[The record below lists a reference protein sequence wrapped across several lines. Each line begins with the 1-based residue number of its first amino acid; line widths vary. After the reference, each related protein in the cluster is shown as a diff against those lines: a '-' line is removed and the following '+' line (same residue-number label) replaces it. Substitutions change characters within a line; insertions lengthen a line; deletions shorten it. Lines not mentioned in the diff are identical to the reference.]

1 MPVETSNTSGA
12 GWGSNR
18 ILIVDDDALLR
29 RTLTRFLKREG
40 FRVSEAADGEEA
52 WEFLQEHE
60 VDVIITDVK
69 MPRRTGIE
77 LLESLREEQSGIPVI
92 LITGAP
98 NVEAAVDCMKIGAFD
113 YISKPVKPVRLRE
126 RVQAAL
132 SYRRSQLQ
140 GVALGTGPGDVLAGY
155 RIIRV
160 LGEGNGGVVCQV
172 EKDTPDGLETYAV
185 KILKAAGLEGD
196 RRERM
201 QQRFLHEAKAASR
214 ISHPNVIRFV
224 EYGLARAENIPYL
237 VMEYFSSPTLK
248 EILQTLLRRNV
259 ADKIRIVR
267 QIASA
272 LAAIHAEG
280 ICHRDVK
287 PGNVMV
293 DPDTLLAKI
302 SDFGVAQLP
311 ESDLTVGSHLLG
323 SPAYM
328 APEAFACARVDRR
341 ADIFSLGVLAYE
353 LFLGERPF
361 WGQSVPLL
369 AKQIPGMRP
378 KAPRKLDPDFPEELQ
393 VILARMLRKKPAQRY
408 DSATELVGD
417 FDSFTRGELMRT
429 SVWQRFTKS
438 FSPDWE

>member
-1 MPVETSNTSGA
+1 M
-12 GWGSNR
+12 NR
-18 ILIVDDDALLR
+18 ILVVDDDALLR

-40 FRVSEAADGEEA
+40 FRVSEATDGEEA
-52 WEFLQEHE
+52 WEFVQEHE

-77 LLESLREEQSGIPVI
+77 LLESLREEQSDIPVI

-140 GVALGTGPGDVLAGY
+140 GVALGTGPGNVLAGY
-155 RIIRV
+155 RIVRV

-185 KILKAAGLEGD
+185 KILKVAGVEGD

-224 EYGLARAENIPYL
+224 EYGLARAENIPFL
-237 VMEYFSSPTLK
+237 VMEYFPSPTLK
-248 EILQTLLRRNV
+248 EILQTILRRNV
-259 ADKIRIVR
+259 SDKIRIIR

-287 PGNVMV
+287 PGNVMIN
-293 DPDTLLAKI
+293 PDTLLAKI

-328 APEAFACARVDRR
+328 APEGYACARVDRR

-369 AKQIPGMRP
+369 AKQIPRMRP
-378 KAPRKLDPDFPEELQ
+378 KAPCKLDPDFPDELQ
-393 VILARMLRKKPAQRY
+393 FILARMLKKKPSQRY

-417 FDSFTRGELMRT
+417 FDTFTRGEPLRT
-429 SVWQRFTKS
+429 SAWQRFTKS
-438 FSPDWE
+438 FSSDWD

>member
-1 MPVETSNTSGA
+1 MPVETTSGNGT
-12 GWGSNR
+12 GWGLDR
-18 ILIVDDDALLR
+18 ILVVDDDALLR
-29 RTLTRFLKREG
+29 RSLTRFLKREG
-40 FRVSEAADGEEA
+40 FCVSEATDGEEA
-52 WEFLQEHE
+52 WEFLQKHE
-60 VDVIITDVK
+60 VDVIVTDVK

-77 LLESLREEQSGIPVI
+77 LLESLREERSDIPVI

-98 NVEAAVDCMKIGAFD
+98 DIEAAVDCMKIGAFD

-132 SYRRSQLQ
+132 SHRRSRLQ
-140 GVALGTGPGDVLAGY
+140 GAALGAGPGDVLAGY
-155 RIIRV
+155 RIVRV
-160 LGEGNGGVVCQV
+160 LGEGNAGVVCQV
-172 EKDTPDGLETYAV
+172 EKDTPAGLESYAV
-185 KILKAAGLEGD
+185 KILKVAGVEGD
-196 RRERM
+196 RRGRM
-201 QQRFLHEAKAASR
+201 LQRFLHEAKAASR

-224 EYGLARAENIPYL
+224 EYGLARTEEIPYL
-237 VMEYFSSPTLK
+237 VMEYFPSPTLK
-248 EILQTLLRRNV
+248 DILQTLLRRNV
-259 ADKIRIVR
+259 GDKIRVLR

-293 DPDTLLAKI
+293 DTDTLLAKI

-311 ESDLTVGSHLLG
+311 ESDLTAGSHLLG

-328 APEAFACARVDRR
+328 APEAFACAHVDRR
-341 ADIFSLGVLAYE
+341 ADVFSLGVLAYE

-361 WGQSVPLL
+361 WGQNVPLL
-369 AKQIPGMRP
+369 AKQIPSMRP

-393 VILARMLRKKPAQRY
+393 LILARMLKKKPCQRY

-417 FDSFTRGELMRT
+417 FDRFTSGESFHT
-429 SVWQRFTKS
+429 SVWQRLMHS
-438 FSPDWE
+438 FSSDWD